1 MVESGEADR
10 PTKTL
15 SHLGQANPCRPISP
29 SRRRFREPATAACSA
44 GSICRRVSGG
54 VAAAIRAP
62 AKTDREGDH
71 RLGSRAARR
80 GCAQFRLSQREVQAK
95 GSVEA
100 IFWAIAHARDAPKP
114 TAPILGQAGRA
125 ELPGTDLRN
134 THRSRRG
141 GQIPAGSISPDT
153 GLRRS
158 MPQAAGEA
166 FFHAFRPLSDEN
178 GGLNGTDCAVRF
190 WGGIHARDPP
200 GTDAILIFTSSCAA
214 ARNFQYSP
222 HDVVSLGSENMF
234 DFLDSDDLQK
244 LSRAIDARC
253 RELSIR
259 PDSIDGQMIASQ
271 LLGSKAD

>member
-190 WGGIHARDPP
+190 RAAFTRVIHQEPMQFLYSLPLARPRETSNILPMMWFRWGVKTCSTFSIP
-200 GTDAILIFTSSCAA
+200 TIC
-214 ARNFQYSP
+214 RN
-222 HDVVSLGSENMF
+222 
-234 DFLDSDDLQK
+234 
-244 LSRAIDARC
+244 
-253 RELSIR
+253 
-259 PDSIDGQMIASQ
+259 
-271 LLGSKAD
+271 